1 LGERLAGRGERLPLR
16 GLAHGV
22 FSYYGAAWMSTGL
35 ILQR

>member
-1 LGERLAGRGERLPLR
+1 LR